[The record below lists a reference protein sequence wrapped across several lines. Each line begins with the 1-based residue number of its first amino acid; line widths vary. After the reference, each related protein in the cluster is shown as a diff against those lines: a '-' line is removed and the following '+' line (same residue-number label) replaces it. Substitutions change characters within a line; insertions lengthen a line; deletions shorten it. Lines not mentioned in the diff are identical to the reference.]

1 MTTHEQELEMEI
13 SRKFARA
20 LLAGLLGFAG
30 FFLVAGAALTMIL
43 H

>member
-20 LLAGLLGFAG
+20 ILATLLSLAGL
-30 FFLVAGAALTMIL
+30 FLVAGAVVSMLA